1 MDKGLALISAS
12 LLASAGMAN
21 DMPHARIECGTQF
34 AKAMPAI
41 EGGQRVLYMEASSE
55 APDLQNE
62 RILAKALEESK
73 DYFLKFGRIDLD
85 HATVWKMIRE
95 TKLDPENPY
104 AREIGRPLDV
114 KITRKDGDVPRVWV
128 KCAIFKSS
136 NKENQFTKAADYFW
150 DTLETNPPVQW
161 FPSVSG
167 NLLLAE
173 PEKGADGKSRR
184 VIKALRWHSIG
195 LSRTP
200 VNTDLGPVSSVP
212 LEVFCKALSEGSDIS
227 KALAAMG
234 SAPAIADPDVALQ
247 RIGIA
252 VPSCQ
257 GGSVAPGILTEDK
270 ARIIHD
276 AILTAKPPFALQEWL
291 HELTEAGITPAEGMA
306 YLLAVVDVNHQPA
319 ILFPR

>member
-1 MDKGLALISAS
+1 MDTSLAVFSAA
-12 LLASAGMAN
+12 LLSSEGI
-21 DMPHARIECGTQF
+21 ARDTHSVRVECGTQF
-34 AKAMPAI
+34 SKALPAI

-95 TKLDPENPY
+95 TKLDPSNPY
-104 AREIGRPLDV
+104 VREIGRPLDV
-114 KITRKDGDVPRVWV
+114 KITRKHGDVPRVWV

-136 NKENQFTKAADYFW
+136 NPANEFCKAADYFW

-161 FPSVSG
+161 YPSVAG
-167 NLLLAE
+167 NLLLSE
-173 PEKGADGKSRR
+173 PEKTADGKSRR
-184 VIKALRWHSIG
+184 VIKSLRWHSIG

-247 RIGIA
+247 RVGIT

-257 GGSVAPGILTEDK
+257 GGSVAPGILTEDR

-276 AILTAKPPFALQEWL
+276 AILGAKPPFALQSWL
-291 HELTEAGITPAEGMA
+291 NELVQAGITPAEGMA